1 MFERSSRPSSARP
14 RPSRVYSESTQ
25 FRVKHIAGN
34 NNPAP
39 PVLSYFCFSF
49 IKSFYLLVTAVTVSK
64 KKKEKTSKPRFFLYL
79 CQNIFAVCCC
89 FDFQLRLLK
98 FPPYD
103 YRRGATSKKNQ
114 ILWRDQVR
122 KSSSYFTIY
131 STTTFF
137 MNGSK
142 RLVSKQVRNKC
153 IPIVQEGGH

>member
-39 PVLSYFCFSF
+39 PSF
-49 IKSFYLLVTAVTVSK
+49 IIFLLQFYKKFLSFSDCSDCVK

-142 RLVSKQVRNKC
+142 RLVSKYEISAFQ
-153 IPIVQEGGH
+153 